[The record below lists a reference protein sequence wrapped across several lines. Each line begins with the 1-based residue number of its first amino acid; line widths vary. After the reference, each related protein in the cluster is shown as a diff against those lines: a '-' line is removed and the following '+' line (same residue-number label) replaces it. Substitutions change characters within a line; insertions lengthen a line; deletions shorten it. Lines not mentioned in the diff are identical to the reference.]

1 MTQCQHLFQ
10 PLKINRHTY
19 RNRIVAAPMLMGLM
33 YQRGDESAAEQYR
46 SIEERA
52 RGGAAAVQVGEVS
65 VNGTDAERLSTYT
78 AVDFTRYSGA
88 DFEALKKYAELIKKH
103 GSIAQIE
110 LFHAGCAK
118 DPLPG
123 HPNPRGPV
131 GYLRKDGVVIDR
143 MDEEMMAKACEDFA
157 TAAAFMQAAGFDGVL
172 VHAGHGW
179 LFSQFLSPLTNS
191 RSDKY
196 GGSLE
201 NRARFPIEIFKRI
214 RKRVSPG
221 FIIEARINGSDN
233 VPGGMQADDT
243 GRFCAMIEGIVDS
256 VHITAGLYMNPVA
269 TNQFSSMF
277 APHACNAA
285 FSAIVKKYTSMP
297 VGVVGGINSPEIAET
312 IIAGGQADYVVLA
325 RQLIADPE
333 FPLKTVSGRA
343 GEIRSCLRCFTC
355 FPGSKQ
361 AGYSSPEVK
370 ADKRPDMGNCSIN
383 PRSNHL
389 VKLESMS
396 KPAGVRKVFIAG
408 GGVAGLQAAITCAE
422 RGHRVTLV
430 EKEARLGGILN
441 FTDRDVD
448 KEDLRNFKNLLINET
463 QSRGVEVVL
472 NTEVDASLIK
482 LSQPDEIIL
491 AIGSSPVKPNIPGI
505 ENAIPALRVYDS
517 NIRID
522 RRVLVVGGG
531 LVGCEVGLH
540 LAKTGHQVTIIE
552 MLKRLANE
560 TYGMYWEALM
570 AEMIRFKVTSRTGLR
585 CLEIRPAGA
594 VVESPSG
601 LTELIPADN
610 LIYALGMRA
619 NDCGALEA
627 AAGSL
632 PVHKIGDC
640 LQSANVA
647 KAVADACLAAMRII

>member
-1 MTQCQHLFQ
+1 MTQYQHLFQ
-10 PLKINRHTY
+10 PLKINRLTY

-33 YQRGDESAAEQYR
+33 YQRGDESTAEQYR

-65 VNGTDAERLSTYT
+65 VNGTDAERISTYT
-78 AVDFTRYSGA
+78 AVDFTRYRGA
-88 DFEALKKYAELIKKH
+88 DFEAMKKYSELIKKH
-103 GSIAQIE
+103 GAVALIE

-118 DPLPG
+118 NPLPG
-123 HPNPRGPV
+123 HPNPRGPM
-131 GYLRKDGVVIDR
+131 GYVRKDGVVIDR
-143 MDEEMMAKACEDFA
+143 MDEEMIDKACEDFA
-157 TAAAFMQAAGFDGVL
+157 VAAAFMQAAGFDGVL

-179 LFSQFLSPLTNS
+179 LFSQFLSPLTNT

-214 RKRVSPG
+214 RTRVGPG

-269 TNQFSSMF
+269 THQFSSMF

-285 FSAIVKKYTSMP
+285 FSAIVKQYTSMP
-297 VGVVGGINSPEIAET
+297 VGVVGGINSPEIAEK

-333 FPLKTVSGRA
+333 FPLKSMSSRA
-343 GEIRSCLRCFTC
+343 GEIRRCLRCFTC
-355 FPGSKQ
+355 FPGSTQ
-361 AGYSSPEVK
+361 AGYSSPEVH
-370 ADKRPDMGNCSIN
+370 ANKRPDMGNCSIN
-383 PRSNHL
+383 PRANHL
-389 VKLESMS
+389 VRLQSMP
-396 KPAGVRKVFIAG
+396 KPSGVRKVLIVG

-430 EKEARLGGILN
+430 EKEASLGGILN
-441 FTDRDVD
+441 FTNRDVD
-448 KEDLRNFKNLLINET
+448 KEDLRNFKDLLIIET
-463 QSRGVEVVL
+463 KLRGVEVVL
-472 NTEVDASLIK
+472 NTEVNAVLIK
-482 LSQPDEIIL
+482 ISQPDEIIL
-491 AIGSSPVKPNIPGI
+491 ATGSSPVKTNIPGI

-517 NIRID
+517 NIRIG

-560 TYGMYWEALM
+560 SYGMYWEALM
-570 AEMIRFKVTSRTGLR
+570 AEMIKFKVTGRTGLR
-585 CLEIRPAGA
+585 CLEIRPEGA
-594 VVESPSG
+594 VVESPG
-601 LTELIPADN
+601 VPPELIPADS
-610 LIYALGMRA
+610 LIYALGMRP
-619 NDCGALEA
+619 NDCSALEA
-627 AAGSL
+627 AAGSV

-640 LQSANVA
+640 LQVANVA